1 MADGLLSGR
10 GRKAPESVLHLDY
23 KYLTLKVNHY
33 SSDPI
38 ELDSFFGHFCLSRHF
53 YRKKFGYQNGIHYI
67 CKKDVIMTIV
77 SIRDFR
83 ANQSKYLELAAGGE
97 SVILT
102 SRTGSFKIVP
112 ITEDDSLISKKEF
125 FARIDEARKS
135 IAEGKGTSVSG
146 KEELDSLLASL

>member
-1 MADGLLSGR
+1 MTGDCQARFREKGGVKLPS
-10 GRKAPESVLHLDY
+10 
-23 KYLTLKVNHY
+23 TY
-33 SSDPI
+33 ST
-38 ELDSFFGHFCLSRHF
+38 
-53 YRKKFGYQNGIHYI
+53 
-67 CKKDVIMTIV
+67 VIMTIV

-83 ANQSKYLELAAGGE
+83 ANQSKYLGLAAGGE

-102 SRTGSFKIVP
+102 SRTGNFKIVP
-112 ITEDDSLISKKEF
+112 ITEDDCLISKKEF

>member
-1 MADGLLSGR
+1 LLIFKHFTKSLFFLFTKFGR
-10 GRKAPESVLHLDY
+10 IWLFLHF
-23 KYLTLKVNHY
+23 
-33 SSDPI
+33 SCI
-38 ELDSFFGHFCLSRHF
+38 
-53 YRKKFGYQNGIHYI
+53 KFGYQNGIHYI
-67 CKKDVIMTIV
+67 CKKDVIMTVV

-83 ANQSKYLELAAGGE
+83 ENQSKYLGLAAGGE

>member
-1 MADGLLSGR
+1 MPYNCIIS
-10 GRKAPESVLHLDY
+10 
-23 KYLTLKVNHY
+23 TLKQKV
-33 SSDPI
+33 
-38 ELDSFFGHFCLSRHF
+38 
-53 YRKKFGYQNGIHYI
+53 RKIIGYQNGIHYI
-67 CKKDVIMTIV
+67 CKKDVIMTVV

-83 ANQSKYLELAAGGE
+83 ANQSKYLGLAAGGE

-102 SRTGSFKIVP
+102 SRSGSFKIVP

-146 KEELDSLLASL
+146 KEELDSLLSSL

>member
-1 MADGLLSGR
+1 
-10 GRKAPESVLHLDY
+10 
-23 KYLTLKVNHY
+23 
-33 SSDPI
+33 
-38 ELDSFFGHFCLSRHF
+38 
-53 YRKKFGYQNGIHYI
+53 
-67 CKKDVIMTIV
+67 MTIV

-83 ANQSKYLELAAGGE
+83 ANQSKYLGLAAGGE
-97 SVILT
+97 SVVLT

-112 ITEDDSLISKKEF
+112 IEDDSLISKKEF

>member
-1 MADGLLSGR
+1 
-10 GRKAPESVLHLDY
+10 
-23 KYLTLKVNHY
+23 
-33 SSDPI
+33 
-38 ELDSFFGHFCLSRHF
+38 
-53 YRKKFGYQNGIHYI
+53 
-67 CKKDVIMTIV
+67 
-77 SIRDFR
+77 
-83 ANQSKYLELAAGGE
+83 
-97 SVILT
+97 LT

>member
-1 MADGLLSGR
+1 MLTEIKTDSKII
-10 GRKAPESVLHLDY
+10 RKILDT
-23 KYLTLKVNHY
+23 KMVFTIFAKN
-33 SSDPI
+33 I
-38 ELDSFFGHFCLSRHF
+38 
-53 YRKKFGYQNGIHYI
+53 
-67 CKKDVIMTIV
+67 IMTVV

-83 ANQSKYLELAAGGE
+83 ANQSKYLGLAAGGE

-112 ITEDDSLISKKEF
+112 ITEDDSLVSKKEF
-125 FARIDEARKS
+125 FARLDEARKS